1 MALATPRIVEH
12 KESVQSDAGPIN
24 GLLDQL
30 EAAIGCETVS
40 IGDLAERIGQRGY
53 GALLIVPAL
62 LEITPIGGVPGVP
75 TVLAVIISLFAVQIL
90 FGRQRMWL
98 PHFIEQRKLS
108 ASRITAGVSELRPLA
123 RRLDSCFRGR
133 FSALTERVFV
143 QFAALICLLLMLL
156 VPPLEIV
163 PFASSAPMLAVIAF
177 GLALLIRDGVLM
189 VVAILI
195 SGGAFT
201 LTLGMF
207 LSL

>member
-1 MALATPRIVEH
+1 MATPRIVEC
-12 KESVQSDAGPIN
+12 KEGVQSDTGPIG

-30 EAAIGCETVS
+30 EAAAGCGAVS
-40 IGDLAERIGQRGY
+40 VGDLAERIGQRGY

-90 FGRQRMWL
+90 LGRQRMWL
-98 PHFIEQRKLS
+98 PRFIEQRQVPV
-108 ASRITAGVSELRPLA
+108 SRLTAGVSGLRPLA
-123 RRLDSCFRGR
+123 RRLDGCFRGR
-133 FSALTERVFV
+133 FHVLTERAFV
-143 QFAALICLLLMLL
+143 RFAALICLLLMLL

-177 GLALLIRDGVLM
+177 GLTLLIRDGVLM

-195 SGGAFT
+195 SGGAFA
-201 LTLGMF
+201 LTFGMF
-207 LSL
+207 